1 MTSDLVFLFG
11 VFGAGLLSF
20 FAPCIL
26 PLIPVYVLYLSGS
39 MVNGTNQQ
47 QPDTN
52 SVRLRSTLVLR
63 TFLFVLGLSLVFV
76 LLGFGSGIVGNLIS
90 SPVFIAI
97 CGAIVVLFGI
107 DQTGLIG
114 YPGWNGERKL
124 SSNQAKRGGYVGAFL
139 LGLTFSFGWTPCIG
153 PVLAAILGIA
163 AGEELST
170 LWRVSHV
177 PVYPWVSDS
186 FPDSVRFF
194 GICYEADTSFIQ
206 VHGRHQNNFR
216 LYSYCHGTIVNDRP
230 TKQLGDLVSI
240 IIGGIC
246 KYERRHGN
254 GWYL

>member
-1 MTSDLVFLFG
+1 MNDLTSDLVFLFG

-26 PLIPVYVLYLSGS
+26 PLIPVYVSYLSGS

-47 QPDTN
+47 QSDTT
-52 SVRLRSTLVLR
+52 SDRLRSTLVLR

-107 DQTGLIG
+107 YQTGLIRLS
-114 YPGWNGERKL
+114 WLERERKL
-124 SSNQAKRGGYVGAFL
+124 SNNQAKRGGDVGAFL

-163 AGEELST
+163 AGEGSPLYGGFLMFLYTLGLAIPFLILSVFSEYVMK
-170 LWRVSHV
+170 RI
-177 PVYPWVSDS
+177 
-186 FPDSVRFF
+186 R
-194 GICYEADTSFIQ
+194 
-206 VHGRHQNNFR
+206 R
-216 LYSYCHGTIVNDRP
+216 LYRYMGVIKITSGCILIIMGLLLMTDR
-230 TKQLGDLVSI
+230 LNSLVT
-240 IIGGIC
+240 
-246 KYERRHGN
+246 
-254 GWYL
+254 WFQ

>member
-1 MTSDLVFLFG
+1 MNDLTSDLVFLFG

-26 PLIPVYVLYLSGS
+26 PLIPVYVSYLSGS

-47 QPDTN
+47 QPDTH

-107 DQTGLIG
+107 YQTGLIRLS
-114 YPGWNGERKL
+114 WLERERKL

-163 AGEELST
+163 AGEGSPLYGGFLMFLYTLGLAIPFLILSVFSEYVMK
-170 LWRVSHV
+170 RI
-177 PVYPWVSDS
+177 
-186 FPDSVRFF
+186 R
-194 GICYEADTSFIQ
+194 
-206 VHGRHQNNFR
+206 R
-216 LYSYCHGTIVNDRP
+216 LYKYMGVIKITSGCILIVMGLLLMTDR
-230 TKQLGDLVSI
+230 LNSLVT
-240 IIGGIC
+240 
-246 KYERRHGN
+246 
-254 GWYL
+254 WFQ

>member
-1 MTSDLVFLFG
+1 MNDLTSDLVFLFG

-26 PLIPVYVLYLSGS
+26 PLIPVYVSYLSGS
-39 MVNGTNQQ
+39 MVNATNQQ

-107 DQTGLIG
+107 YQTGLIRLS
-114 YPGWNGERKL
+114 WLERERKL
-124 SSNQAKRGGYVGAFL
+124 SNDQAKRGGYVGAFL

-163 AGEELST
+163 AGEGSPLYGGFLMFLYTLGLAIPFLILSVFSEYVMK
-170 LWRVSHV
+170 RI
-177 PVYPWVSDS
+177 
-186 FPDSVRFF
+186 R
-194 GICYEADTSFIQ
+194 
-206 VHGRHQNNFR
+206 R
-216 LYSYCHGTIVNDRP
+216 LYRYMGVIKITSGCILIVMGLLLMTDR
-230 TKQLGDLVSI
+230 LNSLVT
-240 IIGGIC
+240 
-246 KYERRHGN
+246 
-254 GWYL
+254 WFQ

>member
-1 MTSDLVFLFG
+1 MNDLTSDLVFLFG

-26 PLIPVYVLYLSGS
+26 PLIPVYVSYLSGS
-39 MVNGTNQQ
+39 MVNATNQQ

-107 DQTGLIG
+107 YQTGLIRLS
-114 YPGWNGERKL
+114 WLERERKL
-124 SSNQAKRGGYVGAFL
+124 SNDQAKRGGYVGAFL

-163 AGEELST
+163 AGEGSPLYGGFLMFLYTLGLAIPFLILSVFSEYVMKRIRC
-170 LWRVSHV
+170 LYRYMGV
-177 PVYPWVSDS
+177 
-186 FPDSVRFF
+186 
-194 GICYEADTSFIQ
+194 IKITSGCILI
-206 VHGRHQNNFR
+206 VMGLLLMTDR
-216 LYSYCHGTIVNDRP
+216 LNS
-230 TKQLGDLVSI
+230 LVT
-240 IIGGIC
+240 
-246 KYERRHGN
+246 
-254 GWYL
+254 WFQ

>member
-1 MTSDLVFLFG
+1 MNDLTSDLVFLFG

-26 PLIPVYVLYLSGS
+26 PLIPVYVSYLSGS

-47 QPDTN
+47 QPDTH

-76 LLGFGSGIVGNLIS
+76 LLGFGSGMVGNLIS

-107 DQTGLIG
+107 YQTGLIRLS
-114 YPGWNGERKL
+114 WLERERKL

-163 AGEELST
+163 AGEGSPLYGGFLMFLYTLGLAIPFLMLSVFSEYVMK
-170 LWRVSHV
+170 RI
-177 PVYPWVSDS
+177 
-186 FPDSVRFF
+186 R
-194 GICYEADTSFIQ
+194 
-206 VHGRHQNNFR
+206 R
-216 LYSYCHGTIVNDRP
+216 LYRYMGVIKITSGCILIVMGLLLMTDR
-230 TKQLGDLVSI
+230 LNSLVT
-240 IIGGIC
+240 
-246 KYERRHGN
+246 
-254 GWYL
+254 WFQ

>member
-1 MTSDLVFLFG
+1 MNDLTSDLVFLFG

-26 PLIPVYVLYLSGS
+26 PLIPVYVSYLSGS

-47 QPDTN
+47 QPDTH

-107 DQTGLIG
+107 YQTGLIRLS
-114 YPGWNGERKL
+114 WLERERKL
-124 SSNQAKRGGYVGAFL
+124 SNDHARRGGYVGAFL

-163 AGEELST
+163 AGEGSPLYGGFLMFLYTLGLAIPFLILSVFSEYFMKRIRH
-170 LWRVSHV
+170 LYRYMGV
-177 PVYPWVSDS
+177 
-186 FPDSVRFF
+186 
-194 GICYEADTSFIQ
+194 IKITSGCILI
-206 VHGRHQNNFR
+206 VMGLLLMTDR
-216 LYSYCHGTIVNDRP
+216 LNS
-230 TKQLGDLVSI
+230 LVT
-240 IIGGIC
+240 
-246 KYERRHGN
+246 
-254 GWYL
+254 WFQ

>member
-1 MTSDLVFLFG
+1 MNDLTSDLVFLFG

-26 PLIPVYVLYLSGS
+26 PLIPVYVSYLSGS

-47 QPDTN
+47 QPDSN

-90 SPVFIAI
+90 SPEFIAI

-107 DQTGLIG
+107 YQTGLIRLS
-114 YPGWNGERKL
+114 WLERERKL
-124 SSNQAKRGGYVGAFL
+124 SNDQAKRGGYVGAFL

-163 AGEELST
+163 AGEGSPLYGGFLMFLYTLGLAIPFLILSVFSEYVMK
-170 LWRVSHV
+170 RI
-177 PVYPWVSDS
+177 
-186 FPDSVRFF
+186 R
-194 GICYEADTSFIQ
+194 
-206 VHGRHQNNFR
+206 R
-216 LYSYCHGTIVNDRP
+216 LYRYMGVIKITSGCILIVMGLLLMTDR
-230 TKQLGDLVSI
+230 LNSLVT
-240 IIGGIC
+240 
-246 KYERRHGN
+246 
-254 GWYL
+254 WFQ

>member
-1 MTSDLVFLFG
+1 MNDLTSDLVFLFG

-26 PLIPVYVLYLSGS
+26 PLIPVYVSYLSGS

-107 DQTGLIG
+107 YQTGLIRLS
-114 YPGWNGERKL
+114 WLERERKL
-124 SSNQAKRGGYVGAFL
+124 SNDQAKRGGYVGAFL

-163 AGEELST
+163 AGEGSPLYGGFLMFLYTLGLAIPFLILSVFSEYVMK
-170 LWRVSHV
+170 RI
-177 PVYPWVSDS
+177 
-186 FPDSVRFF
+186 R
-194 GICYEADTSFIQ
+194 
-206 VHGRHQNNFR
+206 R
-216 LYSYCHGTIVNDRP
+216 LYRYMGVIKITSGCILIVMGLLLMTDR
-230 TKQLGDLVSI
+230 LNSLVT
-240 IIGGIC
+240 
-246 KYERRHGN
+246 
-254 GWYL
+254 WFQ

>member
-1 MTSDLVFLFG
+1 MNDLTSDLVFLFG

-26 PLIPVYVLYLSGS
+26 PLIPVYVSYLSGS

-52 SVRLRSTLVLR
+52 SVWLRSTLVLR

-107 DQTGLIG
+107 YQTGLIRLS
-114 YPGWNGERKL
+114 WLERERKL
-124 SSNQAKRGGYVGAFL
+124 SNDQAKRGGYVGAFL

-163 AGEELST
+163 AGEGSPLYGGFLMFLYTLGLAIPFLILSVFSEYVMK
-170 LWRVSHV
+170 RI
-177 PVYPWVSDS
+177 
-186 FPDSVRFF
+186 R
-194 GICYEADTSFIQ
+194 
-206 VHGRHQNNFR
+206 R
-216 LYSYCHGTIVNDRP
+216 LYRYMGVIKITSGCILIVMGLLLMTDR
-230 TKQLGDLVSI
+230 LNSLVT
-240 IIGGIC
+240 
-246 KYERRHGN
+246 
-254 GWYL
+254 WFQ

>member
-1 MTSDLVFLFG
+1 MNDLTSDLVFLFG

-26 PLIPVYVLYLSGS
+26 PLIPVYVSYLSGS

-47 QPDTN
+47 QSDTH

-107 DQTGLIG
+107 YQTGLIRLS
-114 YPGWNGERKL
+114 WLERERKL
-124 SSNQAKRGGYVGAFL
+124 SNDHARRGGYVGAFL

-163 AGEELST
+163 AGEGSPLYGGFLMFLYTLGLAIPFLILSVFSEYVMK
-170 LWRVSHV
+170 RI
-177 PVYPWVSDS
+177 
-186 FPDSVRFF
+186 R
-194 GICYEADTSFIQ
+194 
-206 VHGRHQNNFR
+206 R
-216 LYSYCHGTIVNDRP
+216 LYRYMGVIKITSGCILIVMGLLLMTDR
-230 TKQLGDLVSI
+230 LNSLVT
-240 IIGGIC
+240 
-246 KYERRHGN
+246 
-254 GWYL
+254 WFQ

>member
-1 MTSDLVFLFG
+1 MNDLTSDLVFLFG

-26 PLIPVYVLYLSGS
+26 PLIPVYVSYLSGS

-76 LLGFGSGIVGNLIS
+76 LLGFGSGMVGNLIS

-97 CGAIVVLFGI
+97 CGGIVVLFGI
-107 DQTGLIG
+107 YQTGLIRLS
-114 YPGWNGERKL
+114 WLERERKL
-124 SSNQAKRGGYVGAFL
+124 SNDQAKRGGYVGAFL

-163 AGEELST
+163 AGEGSPLYGGFLMFLYTLGLAIPFLILSVFSEYVMK
-170 LWRVSHV
+170 RI
-177 PVYPWVSDS
+177 
-186 FPDSVRFF
+186 R
-194 GICYEADTSFIQ
+194 
-206 VHGRHQNNFR
+206 R
-216 LYSYCHGTIVNDRP
+216 LYKYMGVIKITSGCILIVMGLLLMTDR
-230 TKQLGDLVSI
+230 LNSLVT
-240 IIGGIC
+240 
-246 KYERRHGN
+246 
-254 GWYL
+254 WFQ

>member
-1 MTSDLVFLFG
+1 MNDLTSDLVFLFG

-26 PLIPVYVLYLSGS
+26 PLIPVYVSYLSGS

-47 QPDTN
+47 QPDSN

-107 DQTGLIG
+107 YQTGLIRLS
-114 YPGWNGERKL
+114 WLERERKL
-124 SSNQAKRGGYVGAFL
+124 SNDQAKRGGYVGAFL

-163 AGEELST
+163 AGEGSPLYGGFLMFLYTLGLAIPFLILSVFSEYVMK
-170 LWRVSHV
+170 RI
-177 PVYPWVSDS
+177 
-186 FPDSVRFF
+186 R
-194 GICYEADTSFIQ
+194 
-206 VHGRHQNNFR
+206 R
-216 LYSYCHGTIVNDRP
+216 LYKYMGVIKITSGCILIVMGLLLMTDR
-230 TKQLGDLVSI
+230 LNSLVT
-240 IIGGIC
+240 
-246 KYERRHGN
+246 
-254 GWYL
+254 WFQ